1 MLSLDE
7 ILARLRALMK
17 SEKRWLVYG
26 GATLLVVVLAVT
38 SLPGAQRKPAPPK
51 TRMSQEPM
59 VTLRLVE
66 SGETKRL
73 LLEDYIAGAVAAQMK
88 SDWPAEA
95 LKAQAIVAR
104 TFVVQKLLAGEKSR
118 FGTDLSTDPAES
130 QPYQPTAINSAV
142 SSAVRQTRGLVLTY
156 GGNPVLAFFHPCSG
170 GKTATAAEGLG
181 VSMAPTPYLTV
192 VTDPPCAAPQL
203 ENWQASFA
211 VSGVADALGIGP
223 FTTASII
230 SRGPS
235 GRAWTVLLG
244 DQSVGAVGLRN
255 VLGPD
260 KMKSTL
266 LTGFSVSGGQLRISG
281 KGSGHGVGMSQWGAR
296 ARAAAG
302 ETARQ
307 ILATY
312 YAGTLVERF
321 WP

>member
-1 MLSLDE
+1 MSFDE
-7 ILARLRALMK
+7 IVAKLRVLMR
-17 SEKRWLVYG
+17 SEKRWFVYG
-26 GATLLVVVLAVT
+26 GAALLAIVLVMT
-38 SLPGAQRKPAPPK
+38 SLPSAQRKPAPPK
-51 TRMSQEPM
+51 ARMSQEPM
-59 VTLRLVE
+59 LTLRLVD
-66 SGETKRL
+66 SGETKKL
-73 LLEDYIAGAVAAQMK
+73 LLEDYVAGAVAAQMRN
-88 SDWPAEA
+88 DWPAEA

-130 QPYQPTAINSAV
+130 QLYQPSAVSSAV

-156 GGNPVLAFFHPCSG
+156 GGNPILAFFHPCSG

-192 VTDPPCAAPQL
+192 VTDPPCGAPEL
-203 ENWQASFA
+203 DNWQASFA
-211 VSGVADALGIGP
+211 VPDVAEALGIGP

-244 DQSVGAVGLRN
+244 DQSVAAVGLRN
-255 VLGPD
+255 LLGPD

-266 LTGFSVSGGQLRISG
+266 LTGFAVSGGQLRISG

-312 YAGTLVERF
+312 YQGTLVERF